1 MGTLHFRYLL
11 EESGGLLIA
20 ATSFDQHL
28 EQLARSLA
36 DASTERRPFIQA
48 FVRPLGLNVAATPRF
63 VDEVESL
70 QSVSVTAPP
79 RPRFEW
85 LARRWLG
92 TAIGYR
98 DDVSREHWVY
108 SDREREKIV
117 RVRAHEESK
126 AERARERKLVGQAI
140 KDRRRAD
147 KRLKGIS

>member
-1 MGTLHFRYLL
+1 M
-11 EESGGLLIA
+11 LIA

-79 RPRFEW
+79 RLAFRMAGTPMARHGDRLSRRREPR
-85 LARRWLG
+85 ALG
-92 TAIGYR
+92 LLR
-98 DDVSREHWVY
+98 P
-108 SDREREKIV
+108 
-117 RVRAHEESK
+117 
-126 AERARERKLVGQAI
+126 RAR
-140 KDRRRAD
+140 KDRAGARA
-147 KRLKGIS
+147 